1 MPCSWSPWRYEFNRY
16 FGLKLVSIYGIAQIR
31 ATEIIKNT
39 DNNCLNPKIMKK
51 LAFSIFTL
59 LVLSSFQLKPNIE
72 NTLNDINK
80 AFKNMEVSLLEWPE
94 DLQPKLG
101 NLKEIA
107 FMAFPKKKTEGKLPL
122 LITLHGGGGKTW
134 SIEEQLK
141 RSSEVKGLSLAELAG
156 KDLILLEP
164 NSFEKWDPKTLNIM
178 LDYILKTYNQI
189 DQSRIYV
196 VGHSM
201 GGRGGW
207 EWIQQSPER
216 FAAAGLGGF
225 SGVSEDDN
233 FDKLVNFP
241 VFGMVG
247 GEDGK
252 NVASAEK
259 MTSLL
264 KAAGNKNVRYVAFPG
279 ANHSQGN
286 KMLFSHVECVDWML
300 KFSNQN

>member
-1 MPCSWSPWRYEFNRY
+1 
-16 FGLKLVSIYGIAQIR
+16 
-31 ATEIIKNT
+31 
-39 DNNCLNPKIMKK
+39 MKK